1 MKKIHPTA
9 ILEGEIQIGDNCE
22 IGPYSIIS
30 GKVIIGEGTKISS
43 HVRIEGNVV
52 IGRNNRIY
60 SFAYIGGDPQ
70 DVSYKGEES
79 YVQIGDDNIIRE
91 YVTIHRATGQG
102 NFTIVGNN
110 NYIMAYTH
118 LAHNVRVGS
127 HCIIVNAAQLA
138 GYVEVHDHAFISGLV
153 GVHQF
158 TRIGA
163 YAIVGA
169 GVKLTQ
175 DAPPFMMIAREPA
188 RVMGLNIVG
197 LRRKKFDSERINV
210 LRRAFNIIYRRGY
223 SIPAA
228 LEVLREELPF
238 NDDVKY
244 LIEFFTSSKRGVLRR
259 SSTDEED

>member
-9 ILEGEIQIGDNCE
+9 ILEGEIQIEDDCE

-30 GKVIIGEGTKISS
+30 GKVTIGEGTKISS
-43 HVRIEGNVV
+43 HVRIEGNVM
-52 IGRNNRIY
+52 IGRNNRIC
-60 SFAYIGGDPQ
+60 SFAYIGGEPQ
-70 DVSYKGEES
+70 DLSYKGEES
-79 YVQIGDDNIIRE
+79 YVQIGDDNVIRE

-110 NYIMAYTH
+110 NYIMAYAH

-127 HCIIVNAAQLA
+127 NCIIVNAAQLA
-138 GYVEVHDHAFISGLV
+138 GYVEVHDHAFVSGLV

-158 TRIGA
+158 ARVGA

-197 LRRKKFDSERINV
+197 LKRKKFDSERIKI
-210 LRRAFNIIYRRGY
+210 LSKAYHIIYTKGY
-223 SIPAA
+223 SIPTA
-228 LEVLREELPF
+228 LEIIKQELPM
-238 NDDVKY
+238 NDDLKY
-244 LIEFFTSSKRGVLRR
+244 LIEFFTSSRRGVLRR
-259 SSTDEED
+259 SSRDEED